1 MKQLLSFK
9 ARWLTLLISLILLI
23 LYLFSQANFFEA
35 TSKTTAGAISECI
48 IVSDPTSAWYSSIL
62 FDKAVLNQ
70 VQAGQE
76 ISASIRGGYGVQGG
90 RLQIC
95 DNSITRIPS
104 DGYKLGSLRVIE
116 LYIDERPLQSQQCTD
131 PCAFTFTLS
140 ADLTSGNHHLTI
152 RSKTT
157 ANDLLSEHD
166 FAFTLNP
173 PLKIAH
179 PTTTP

>member
-9 ARWLTLLISLILLI
+9 ARWLSLLISLILLS
-23 LYLFSQANFFEA
+23 LYLLSQANFFEA
-35 TSKTTAGAISECI
+35 TSTATAGAISECI

-62 FDKAVLNQ
+62 FDEAVLNQ

-76 ISASIRGGYGVQGG
+76 ITASIRGGYGVQGG
-90 RLQIC
+90 SLEIC
-95 DNSITRIPS
+95 DKSITRIPS
-104 DGYKLGSLRVIE
+104 EAYRLGSLRVLE
-116 LYIDERPLQSQQCTD
+116 LYIDERPLQSQQCSD
-131 PCAFTFTLS
+131 PCTLTFTIP
-140 ADLTSGNHHLTI
+140 ADLTSGSHHLTI

-173 PLKIAH
+173 PLEIAH